1 VPAESNLAANQ
12 TRGGN
17 PYVLSQGTG
26 VVVMYSPLA
35 YAAGH
40 VTMNVDEGKGSPLL
54 IFGHGM
60 TGTPKS
66 ISHLPA
72 QVGFTFTMND
82 GTRACLPYRGD
93 GFAGTVTGWDTF
105 YTVVDPGMDPEVVYS
120 VLSIEDG
127 SGANIGG
134 GSYFLG
140 RDGGSF
146 EQYLFNFV
154 NLDTLFQKNVSKLTP
169 GVMYDAVLVAETANG
184 QSKYTFSGTVAELP
198 NAISEWTYRLMLEN
212 ENVEMT
218 GNVTLTISPTPMG
231 G

>member
-1 VPAESNLAANQ
+1 
-12 TRGGN
+12 
-17 PYVLSQGTG
+17 
-26 VVVMYSPLA
+26 
-35 YAAGH
+35 
-40 VTMNVDEGKGSPLL
+40 
-54 IFGHGM
+54 
-60 TGTPKS
+60 
-66 ISHLPA
+66 
-72 QVGFTFTMND
+72 
-82 GTRACLPYRGD
+82 
-93 GFAGTVTGWDTF
+93 
-105 YTVVDPGMDPEVVYS
+105 MDPEVVYS